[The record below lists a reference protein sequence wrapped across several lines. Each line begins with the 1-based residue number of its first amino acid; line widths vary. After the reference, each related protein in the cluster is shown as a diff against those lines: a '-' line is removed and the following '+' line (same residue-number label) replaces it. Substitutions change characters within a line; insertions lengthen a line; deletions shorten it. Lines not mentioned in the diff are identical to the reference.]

1 MPKRAS
7 TAGKGAVEA
16 RIYSGKQAHI
26 YNECAYGAS
35 KFVIV
40 DGPVRSGKTA
50 AALDGFAMHALLH
63 GGEYLLAAPT
73 VAQIRKVLIPSLQDV
88 FGRSL
93 VYRAQDKGAT
103 LGTCTFHIYSGSTEA
118 SEGSLRGLTLR
129 GAFIDEATKVPESFW
144 GQALARCSLPSAK
157 VVACTNPDSP
167 YHWLKRKWIDRA
179 DDEVITRIHTVL
191 TDNPSLTEEYK
202 QDVLGKLTGAE
213 YARNVMGEWVEAE
226 GAVYPGV
233 HEWVQPFPEPLE
245 EVEPDAR
252 WIAVDAGEVNA
263 THALLIELYDRTR
276 WVVREWRH
284 SRSESGS
291 LSVDQKAGQLLDAL
305 LPREGT
311 AVSAIHVDPSA
322 QDMVAALKRR
332 VRGGIP
338 VVNAVNDVLLGIQ
351 QVRTEFERERLW
363 VADRC
368 RQLVVELATYAWDQR
383 AADRGVQKPVKRDDH
398 GPDALRYHIASTI
411 RERRELVIR
420 DTRLGVGA

>member
-1 MPKRAS
+1 MAKAS
-7 TAGKGAVEA
+7 ATATPPDPRV
-16 RIYSGKQAHI
+16 YSGKQAHI
-26 YNECAYGAS
+26 FNECAYGTA
-35 KFVIV
+35 KFVLI

-50 AALDGFAMHALLH
+50 AALDGFAAHALLH

-73 VAQIRKVLIPSLQDV
+73 IAQIRKVLIPSLQDV
-88 FGRSL
+88 FGKAL
-93 VYRAQDKGAT
+93 VYRSQDKGAT
-103 LGTCTFHIYSGSTEA
+103 LGGSTFHIYSGSTEA

-129 GAFIDEATKVPESFW
+129 GAFIDEATQVPESFW
-144 GQALARCSLPSAK
+144 GQAIARCSLPNAK
-157 VVACTNPDSP
+157 IVACTNPDSP

-191 TDNPSLTEEYK
+191 ADNPSLTEEYK

-233 HEWVQPFPEPLE
+233 HEWVQPFPAALE
-245 EVEPDAR
+245 QAEPDAR

-291 LSVDQKAGQLLDAL
+291 LSVDQKAAQMLAAL

-311 AVSAIHVDPSA
+311 AVSAIHVDPAA
-322 QDMVAALKRR
+322 QDMVAALRR
-332 VRGGIP
+332 HSPGIP
-338 VVNAVNDVLLGIQ
+338 VQNAVNDVLLGIQ
-351 QVRTEFERERLW
+351 QVRNEFESERLW

-411 RERRELVIR
+411 REHRRLVIV
-420 DTRLGVGA
+420 DNRLSG